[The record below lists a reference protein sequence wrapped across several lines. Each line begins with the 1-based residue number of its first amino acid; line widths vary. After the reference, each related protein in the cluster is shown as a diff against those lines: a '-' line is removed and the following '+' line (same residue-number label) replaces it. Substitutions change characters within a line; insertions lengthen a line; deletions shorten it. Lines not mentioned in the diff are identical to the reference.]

1 MTPRTAARR
10 PGTLL
15 RRTFTPLLVVGA
27 LVMSSATVTAAAPDV
42 PDPAPSPYTAP
53 EPGPVIVKGQ
63 PGSTPL
69 PDLKTDA
76 FVLADATTGDI
87 LVERSLHNRMRPA
100 STLKTLTMLSLIPR
114 LKGDSP
120 YVATDQDTSAEG
132 SHVGMEAG
140 STYTVSDMFHGLALP
155 SGNDA
160 ASGLANAYGGWD
172 KTLALMNEE
181 ALRIGAEDTNA
192 VNPSGLDQADQLTS
206 VHDIA
211 QVFRVGLTDPNFR
224 NLVST
229 ERYTF
234 PGPDA
239 APGKP
244 RESFEILTQDKL
256 ALHDYPGIIGGKTG
270 YTTQAGRTF
279 VVAGERDG
287 HTLVA
292 ALFKIGGSTEE
303 TSKKLLDWGFA
314 NYGKV
319 EPTGRLPELPDQN
332 AEGIV
337 AVPATNAHA
346 AAGTEDELQR
356 ASSAALSQTQ
366 QGSSFLT
373 VVGWL
378 LVLLVVAII
387 ALRIR
392 ARRRLAAARRL
403 AATPPDPGSP
413 DATAAR
419 QRDLAGRG

>member
-1 MTPRTAARR
+1 MTPRDAAR

-15 RRTFTPLLVVGA
+15 RRTVTSLLMAGA
-27 LVMSSATVTAAAPDV
+27 MVAATGTAAIAAPDV

-53 EPGPVIVKGQ
+53 EPGPVILKAQ

-120 YVATDQDTSAEG
+120 YVATEQDTTAEG
-132 SHVGMEAG
+132 SRVGMEAG

-181 ALRIGAEDTNA
+181 AQRIGAKDTNA

-224 NLVST
+224 KLVST
-229 ERYTF
+229 ETYTF

-244 RESFEILTQDKL
+244 RETFEIVTQDKL
-256 ALHDYPGIIGGKTG
+256 ALHDFPGTIGGKTG

-292 ALFKIGGSTEE
+292 ALFKIGGNTEE
-303 TSKKLLDWGFA
+303 TSEKLLDWGFA

-319 EPTGRLPELPDQN
+319 EPTGKLPEVPEQSAD
-332 AEGIV
+332 GII
-337 AVPATNAHA
+337 AVPAAGAKA
-346 AAGTEDELQR
+346 AAGTEDELSK

-373 VVGWL
+373 ILGWL
-378 LVLLVVAII
+378 LVLLVIAII

-392 ARRRLAAARRL
+392 TRRRTNEARRLAAA
-403 AATPPDPGSP
+403 PPNPGSP
-413 DATAAR
+413 DLTSSR
-419 QRDLAGRG
+419 DQDLARRG